1 MRHTRLALQR
11 PVTTIMVA
19 LAVLAVG
26 LIMLAGIVVNQSIV
40 LIDAVNQARERGLP
54 KHEAIVEAGRLR
66 LRPIL
71 ITKLTTILGL
81 LPMALGIGEG
91 AEVRAPMAIT
101 VIGGVLLT
109 TFLTLLVIPVVYA
122 VLDRKTYA
130 PRPTVAGS
138 EAVATTS

>member
-1 MRHTRLALQR
+1 M
-11 PVTTIMVA
+11 
-19 LAVLAVG
+19 
-26 LIMLAGIVVNQSIV
+26 
-40 LIDAVNQARERGLP
+40 P
-54 KHEAIVEAGRLR
+54 KFEAIVEGGKLR

-109 TFLTLLVIPVVYA
+109 TFLTLLVIPVVYS
-122 VLDRKTYA
+122 VLDRKQFAAQEPQMDA
-130 PRPTVAGS
+130 PGPVAA
-138 EAVATTS
+138 EAAAG

>member
-1 MRHTRLALQR
+1 M
-11 PVTTIMVA
+11 
-19 LAVLAVG
+19 
-26 LIMLAGIVVNQSIV
+26 
-40 LIDAVNQARERGLP
+40 
-54 KHEAIVEAGRLR
+54 R

-109 TFLTLLVIPVVYA
+109 TFLTLLVIPVVYS
-122 VLDRKTYA
+122 VLDRKGYQA
-130 PRPTVAGS
+130 PAAGAAPAIARNHS
-138 EAVATTS
+138 GLTSPCATPVSRSTGPSPR

>member
-1 MRHTRLALQR
+1 M
-11 PVTTIMVA
+11 
-19 LAVLAVG
+19 
-26 LIMLAGIVVNQSIV
+26 S
-40 LIDAVNQARERGLP
+40 
-54 KHEAIVEAGRLR
+54 KHDAIVEGGRLR

-122 VLDRKTYA
+122 VLDRKTYPQHHAEPATPAEA
-130 PRPTVAGS
+130 PAAG
-138 EAVATTS
+138 